1 MPCADSADDAGLPAG
16 RAAAAST
23 CAAAGCPATDK
34 EAAMLLS
41 QRQPRPDL
49 TSQEPTRPAAAPDLA
64 TVRAFLEKLR
74 RAALPGPGRRTSAP
88 QTLRCAIAL
97 WRAHAHEPVAGGE

>member
-1 MPCADSADDAGLPAG
+1 
-16 RAAAAST
+16 
-23 CAAAGCPATDK
+23 
-34 EAAMLLS
+34 MLLS

-49 TSQEPTRPAAAPDLA
+49 ASQEPARPAAAPDLA

-74 RAALPGPGRRTSAP
+74 RAALPGPGRRASAP

-97 WRAHAHEPVAGGE
+97 WRASAQGPLAGGD